1 MGDMQTTVG
10 IDGCAAGWI
19 IASVDRVVV
28 IPELR
33 LGEFELVGIDMPIG
47 LVDGPPRACD
57 IAARKFLGRA
67 GSSVFPAP
75 PRAALAHS
83 DYRAALAAARSA
95 TGRGI
100 SKQTFNLMPKIA
112 ELDQLINPTNQ
123 HMIVEV
129 HPECAFKVLNEG
141 EDLPSKKTA
150 AGQDLRRRLLADQF
164 DIPAKPPRAQRST
177 TCSMPTQFCGARSDF
192 DAVSTDSSATGS
204 ATSAAS
210 RCASSVDRSRD
221 DQVARACLSRSA

>member
-1 MGDMQTTVG
+1 MGDMKQTVG

-19 IASVDRVVV
+19 IATIDGVVV
-28 IPELR
+28 VPTLR
-33 LGEFELVGIDMPIG
+33 LDEFELVGIDMPVG

-75 PRAALAHS
+75 PRAALAYT
-83 DYRAALAAARSA
+83 DYRDALAAARSA

-112 ELDQLINPTNQ
+112 ELDALIDTTNQ

-129 HPECAFKVLNEG
+129 HPECAFKTLNDGEG
-141 EDLPSKKTA
+141 LPSKKTA
-150 AGQDLRRRLLADQF
+150 AGQDLRRQLLADHF
-164 DIPAKPPRAQRST
+164 DVPAVAPRGAVIDDLLDAYAVLWSAQRYQRGVHR
-177 TCSMPTQFCGARSDF
+177 QFGD
-192 DAVSTDSSATGS
+192 GQ
-204 ATSAAS
+204 
-210 RCASSVDRSRD
+210 RD
-221 DQVARACLSRSA
+221 DRGMEMRIVC

>member
-1 MGDMQTTVG
+1 MGDMKHTAGV
-10 IDGCAAGWI
+10 DGCAAGWI
-19 IASVDRVVV
+19 IATVDRVVV

-33 LGEFELVGIDMPIG
+33 LDEFELISVDMPIG

-75 PRAALAHS
+75 PRAALAYS
-83 DYRAALAAARSA
+83 DYRAALTAARSA

-112 ELDQLINPTNQ
+112 QLDRLIDPTNQ
-123 HMIVEV
+123 HKVVEV
-129 HPECAFKVLNEG
+129 HPECSFKMLNEG
-141 EDLPSKKTA
+141 EGLASKKTA

-164 DIPAKPPRAQRST
+164 DVPAKPPRGAAVDDLLDAYAVLWSAQRYRR
-177 TCSMPTQFCGARSDF
+177 GAHQTFGDGQCDGRGIEMRI
-192 DAVSTDSSATGS
+192 V
-204 ATSAAS
+204 
-210 RCASSVDRSRD
+210 C
-221 DQVARACLSRSA
+221 

>member
-19 IASVDRVVV
+19 VASVDRVVV
-28 IPELR
+28 IPEQR
-33 LGEFELVGIDMPIG
+33 LDDFELVGTDMPIG

-83 DYRAALAAARSA
+83 DYRVALAAARSA

-100 SKQTFNLMPKIA
+100 SKQTFNLMPKVA

-123 HMIVEV
+123 HMICEV

-141 EDLPSKKTA
+141 EGLPSKKTA
-150 AGQDLRRRLLADQF
+150 AGQGLRRRLLADQF
-164 DIPAKPPRAQRST
+164 DVPAKPPRGAAVDDLLDAYAVLWSALRYRRGVHQ
-177 TCSMPTQFCGARSDF
+177 QFGDGQCDGRGIEMRI
-192 DAVSTDSSATGS
+192 V
-204 ATSAAS
+204 
-210 RCASSVDRSRD
+210 C
-221 DQVARACLSRSA
+221 

>member
-10 IDGCAAGWI
+10 IDGCTAGWI
-19 IASVDRVVV
+19 IASVDRVLV
-28 IPELR
+28 IPQLR
-33 LGEFELVGIDMPIG
+33 FCEFEFIGVDMPIG

-57 IAARKFLGRA
+57 LVARKFLGRA

-75 PRAALAHS
+75 PRAALAYS

-141 EDLPSKKTA
+141 EGLPSKKTA
-150 AGQDLRRRLLADQF
+150 AGQDLRRRLLNDQF
-164 DIPAKPPRAQRST
+164 DIPAKPPRGAAVDDLLDAYAVLWSAQRYRRGVHQ
-177 TCSMPTQFCGARSDF
+177 QFGD
-192 DAVSTDSSATGS
+192 G
-204 ATSAAS
+204 
-210 RCASSVDRSRD
+210 RCDDRGIEMRI
-221 DQVARACLSRSA
+221 VC